1 MDSHSLHLV
10 DSIGPFFRDYDR
22 RTINWSKIPWAHVDA
37 QTSGPD
43 AEPWWSRVRD
53 DFEMICQKA
62 SAWGFDALSIDDIA
76 HLADHDWLEPEV
88 RAKIARYQTE
98 FGHLFDIAAR
108 HGLAIYVTMDIFSS
122 TPALQQRLETDRVHP
137 NAYLATLL
145 PTFFE
150 TFPQVRGV
158 ISRIGESDGKDVRD
172 DFHSQLVI
180 QTPKQARQLLNDILP
195 AFERAQRRLVFRTWT
210 VGAYPIGDLMWNR
223 STFKE
228 TFDGIESKAL
238 VISMKFGDSDFFRF
252 LPLNK
257 NFFRTKLP
265 KIIELQTRREYEGC
279 GEYPSFVGWDYERYV
294 RELKQAENVIGCMV
308 WSQTG
313 GWVPFRRLAML
324 DPEAVW
330 TDINTFVTIKIVK
343 EKLLVEQVVRLY
355 AQQNAITDSGALLEL
370 LRLSDEVIR
379 ELLYTEEF
387 ARQKLYFRRVRIPP
401 ALQVYWGNVFISHSV
416 RKLMR
421 HFVQDP
427 ETALRS
433 AARCLD
439 LLDRMKELAADC
451 GLPVEDIEYM
461 KDTFEILALAREYY
475 FLPFTEELQQRLRD
489 AKSHY
494 KKKYPKRGL
503 HARYRIKM
511 DFKPLILN
519 RRHLAWAVQFLMRR
533 RRGYRMVDRIVTLNL
548 LSLVYRVIAKRRP
561 HWIPQFA
568 RESAM
573 GVDVVFR

>member
-1 MDSHSLHLV
+1 MDSLHLI
-10 DSIGPFFRDYDR
+10 DAIGPFFRDYDR
-22 RTINWSKIPWAHVDA
+22 RTINWSKIPWAHVDT
-37 QTSGPD
+37 QTAGPD
-43 AEPWWSRVRD
+43 AESWWSRVRA
-53 DFEMICQKA
+53 DFEVICQKA
-62 SAWGFDALSIDDIA
+62 SDWGFDALSIDDVA

-88 RAKIARYQTE
+88 RSKIARYQKE
-98 FGHLFDIAAR
+98 FRHLFAIAER
-108 HGLAIYVTMDIFSS
+108 HGLAVYVTMDVFSA
-122 TPALQQRLETDRVHP
+122 TPGLQQRLETDRVHP
-137 NAYLATLL
+137 NAYLAALL
-145 PTFFE
+145 PAFFE
-150 TFPQVRGV
+150 TFPQVRGI

-195 AFERAQRRLVFRTWT
+195 VFEKAQRRLVFRTWT

-223 STFKE
+223 RTFKE
-228 TFDGIESKAL
+228 TFDGITSPAL

-257 NFFRTKLP
+257 NFFRTKIP

-313 GWVPFRRLAML
+313 GWVPFRRFAML

-330 TDINTFVTIKIVK
+330 TDINTFVTIQVVK
-343 EKLLVEQVVRLY
+343 KRLLVEQAVRLY
-355 AQQNAITDSGALLEL
+355 AQKNGIADSGALLEL

-401 ALQVYWGNVFISHSV
+401 TLQVYWGNIFISHSV

-489 AKSHY
+489 AKSNY
-494 KKKYPKRGL
+494 KQKYPKRGL
-503 HARYRIKM
+503 RARYRIKM

-519 RRHLAWAVQFLMRR
+519 RRHLSWAIQLLMRR

-568 RESAM
+568 RDSAM

>member
-1 MDSHSLHLV
+1 MDSLHLI
-10 DSIGPFFRDYDR
+10 DAIGPFFRDYDR

-37 QTSGPD
+37 QTQSPD
-43 AEPWWSRVRD
+43 GEAWWKRVREE
-53 DFEMICQKA
+53 FESFCQKT
-62 SAWGFDALSIDDIA
+62 SAIGFDAISIDDVA
-76 HLADHDWLEPEV
+76 HLADHEWLEPEI
-88 RAKIARYQTE
+88 RAKIARYQAE
-98 FGHLFDIAAR
+98 FRQLFTIAQK
-108 HGLAIYVTMDIFSS
+108 HGLRVFVTMDVFSA
-122 TPALQQRLETDRVHP
+122 TPGLSLRLDEAKVSP
-137 NAYLATLL
+137 NQYLAGLL
-145 PTFFE
+145 RRFFE
-150 TFPQVRGV
+150 AFPEVNGV
-158 ISRIGESDGKDVRD
+158 ISRIGESDGKDVRE
-172 DFHSQLVI
+172 DFHSRLVV
-180 QTPKQARQLLNDILP
+180 QTPKQARQLIQDLMP
-195 AFERAQRRLVFRTWT
+195 VFESLGRTLVFRTWT

-223 STFKE
+223 RTFKE
-228 TFDGIESKAL
+228 VFDDLDAKAL

-279 GEYPSFVGWDYERYV
+279 GEYPSFVGYDYERYV
-294 RELKQAENVIGCMV
+294 RELKQAENVIGCMI
-308 WSQTG
+308 WCQTG
-313 GWVPFRRLAML
+313 GWTPFKRRAFI

-330 TDINTFVTIKIVK
+330 TEINTFVTIKLVK
-343 EKLLVEQVVRLY
+343 EKQLVEQAVRQY
-355 AQQNAITDSGALLEL
+355 ARDNGIADTGILLEL
-370 LRLSDEVIR
+370 LRLSDEVIK

-401 ALQVYWGNVFISHSV
+401 TLQVYWGNIFISHSV
-416 RKLMR
+416 RKLLR

-439 LLDRMKELAADC
+439 LLDRMKTLARDC
-451 GLPVEDIEYM
+451 GLPEEDIAYM

-475 FLPFTEELQQRLRD
+475 FLPFTEEIQQRLRE
-489 AKSHY
+489 AKSAY

-503 HARYRIKM
+503 RARYRIKM
-511 DFKPLILN
+511 DFKPLLLN
-519 RRHLAWAVQFLMRR
+519 RRHLSWAVGLLMRR
-533 RRGYRMVDRIVTLNL
+533 RRGYRMIDRIVTLNL
-548 LSLVYRVIAKRRP
+548 LSLVYRVIASRRP